1 MHQHEIQTTVQG
13 ALPYP
18 SDTAPRGNPI
28 ADAYVAYADGSSLDN
43 PGPAGWAYA
52 IRRPDGGDL
61 HGSGALRHASNN
73 QAELYG
79 AIQALLALNDIS
91 RGVDATLWLDSTYV
105 VEAVNSGRS
114 SWEANGWKTS
124 KGRGVSNLGLLKV
137 LFALCDAM
145 PNVTLGWVAG
155 HTGDPLNELVD
166 RMARTEAEKARRGM
180 LQ

>member
-1 MHQHEIQTTVQG
+1 MNQHEIQTTVNG
-13 ALPYP
+13 ALPHP
-18 SDTAPRGNPI
+18 FDTAPRGNPI
-28 ADAYVAYADGSSLDN
+28 ADAYTAYADGSSLGN

-52 IRRPDGGDL
+52 IVRPDGDDL

-91 RGVDATLWLDSTYV
+91 RGVDATLWLDSNYV
-105 VEAVNSGRS
+105 VEAVNVWRS

-124 KGRGVSNLGLLKV
+124 KGCGVSNLALLQP

-155 HTGDPLNELVD
+155 HAGDSLNELVD
-166 RMARTEAEKARRGM
+166 GMARTAAEKARRGM
-180 LQ
+180 FQ